1 MGVTASVNA
10 ILPCANGGRD
20 LGLVG
25 PLTHSRQRP
34 ALHLLTLLPL
44 ARRLERACQR
54 PTLDKLS
61 GTSSVQR
68 RRSGKGHVAV
78 PSSAIGQATNRTS
91 WVLRSPP
98 TCTLKVWPCRLGYCS
113 SPSSPINE
121 RSASVGSRERSR
133 RINLAI
139 TSRPWS
145 TNSPRQRSSS
155 SR

>member
-10 ILPCANGGRD
+10 ILPCANGCRD
-20 LGLVG
+20 LGFVG

-44 ARRLERACQR
+44 TRRLERACQR

-91 WVLRSPP
+91 CVLRSPP
-98 TCTLKVWPCRLGYCS
+98 TCTLNVWPCRLGDCS
-113 SPSSPINE
+113 SWSPPINE
-121 RSASVGSRERSR
+121 RSASVGSLERSR
-133 RINLAI
+133 RMRVANA
-139 TSRPWS
+139 SRSWS
-145 TNSPRQRSSS
+145 ANSPRQ
-155 SR
+155 